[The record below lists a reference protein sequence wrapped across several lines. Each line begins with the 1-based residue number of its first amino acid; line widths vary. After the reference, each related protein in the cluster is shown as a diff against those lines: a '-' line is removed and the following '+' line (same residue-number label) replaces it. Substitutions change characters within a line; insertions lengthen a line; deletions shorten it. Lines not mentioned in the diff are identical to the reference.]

1 MAYEVLEDEPG
12 GRYEVLPAESRG
24 TGSAVMDAANAVGT
38 GFWRGATRLAGLP
51 ADTMANVLDLGR
63 AVVGVPVTAATG
75 KTPDWLIPPDRR
87 MVVGTGDYLI
97 DKARNAK
104 AGRVMLD
111 PANPD
116 YEGGYTQAAGGALTG
131 VIAPVSWT
139 QAANQAGLSLMGV
152 LGGKAAYDAT
162 GNPALAITAGLAPT
176 ALQQVATG
184 AVQRAVRGGEQGRRD
199 MVQRVQDLKNAGVE
213 SPTLG
218 LASGNKLIGGIENL
232 LQNTPGA
239 IGIMGR
245 ARDGAVQGLQEKSQ
259 QAAEL
264 ASRNRGA
271 LESGVAI
278 QRGVRGFADDF
289 KARQEALYNRL
300 DRTIPPQSPVDV
312 SRTKATLTELN
323 ADIPNAPAL
332 SKQFRNARIQGI
344 EDAIDSDIAGAR
356 GSGVMGAGA
365 TNSLPFEAVK
375 KTRTLVG
382 GEIAD
387 NTIMS
392 DVPRSKW
399 NPLYGALTAD
409 MKAVANAAGPDATR
423 AFNRANDHTRAGVKR
438 LELIA
443 PFSEGRTQS
452 PEQAFT
458 ALTRTTK
465 ENTSTLQAIKK
476 SLPEEARGTVAGTVI
491 ERLGKARNGV
501 QNDTGTAWS
510 PETFLTNWNAMSPS
524 ARAELFSGFKN
535 SGQARDAVESVA
547 RATSMMRENSK
558 MWANPSG
565 TAANAAARG
574 ILASVPAAGAAAMG
588 GLINPWVPAG
598 AALGL
603 GITNGTARW
612 LTSPGAVE
620 WAASRG
626 RLPPSMAASQG
637 AALTG
642 GGLMGL
648 LSDPGQ

>member
-1 MAYEVLEDEPG
+1 MAYEVLEDETA
-12 GRYEVLPAESRG
+12 GRYEVLPAEARG
-24 TGSAVMDAANAVGT
+24 TGSAAMDAANAVGT

-63 AVVGVPVTAATG
+63 AVVGVPVTAVTG

-87 MVVGTGDYLI
+87 TVVGTGDYLI
-97 DKARNAK
+97 DKARGAK

-213 SPTLG
+213 NPTLG
-218 LASGNKLIGGIENL
+218 LASGNKLIGGVENL

-245 ARDGAVQGLQEKSQ
+245 ARDGAVQGLQDKSQ
-259 QAAEL
+259 HAAEL

-278 QRGVRGFADDF
+278 QRGVRNFADDF

-300 DRTIPPQSPVDV
+300 DRTIPAQTPVDV
-312 SRTKATLTELN
+312 SRTRTTLTDLN

-344 EDAIDSDIAGAR
+344 QDAIDSDIAGAR
-356 GSGVMGAGA
+356 GSGVMGAG
-365 TNSLPFEAVK
+365 TSNSLPFEAVK

-409 MKAVANAAGPDATR
+409 MKAVANATGPDATR

-491 ERLGKARNGV
+491 ERLGKARNGM

-510 PETFLTNWNAMSPS
+510 PETFLTNWNAMTPA
-524 ARAELFSGFKN
+524 ARSELFSGFKN
-535 SGQARDAVESVA
+535 AGQARDAVESVA
-547 RATSMMRENSK
+547 RATSMMRDSSK

-603 GITNGTARW
+603 GVTNGSARW

-648 LSDPGQ
+648 LSEPGQ